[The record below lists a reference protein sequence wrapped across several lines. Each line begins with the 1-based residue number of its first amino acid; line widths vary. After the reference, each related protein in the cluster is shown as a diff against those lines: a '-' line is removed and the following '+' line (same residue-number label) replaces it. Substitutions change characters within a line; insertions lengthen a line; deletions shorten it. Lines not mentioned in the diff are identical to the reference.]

1 MSVATT
7 TLQPLRESPD
17 ATRAETVALL
27 PTRAKHGKWEAPTL
41 LLCFDVVALGAAL
54 FVSGASS
61 SLLGIAY
68 VLGALA
74 VLAASQAYRVRISL
88 SVLDSAP
95 WLLGRLAIPFV
106 LLAPIVLVA
115 GIDAAVFAEILLAM
129 AFVVAARGFSYG
141 AIRAL
146 RRRGLLLDRTVILG
160 AGQIGA
166 ELATMF
172 RQYPQYG
179 VDPVGFLDSVSG
191 PLPLPLPL
199 LGDVDALDR
208 MLKRHDLRRVIVAF
222 GPAREAE
229 LVGVLRTAVRHEVE
243 VHIVPRFFD
252 CGVAP
257 QGPDTDD
264 VRGIP
269 LYRVRRAALRD
280 RAWVLKRIVD
290 VVVAGAA
297 LIATA
302 PLFLLGAL
310 LVRRG
315 SPGPIFFRQRRVGQN
330 GREFEML
337 KFRTLPVD
345 YVDNK
350 CNASDDDYQSGAA
363 RFLRRS
369 SLDEL
374 PQLLNVL
381 RGDMSLVGP
390 RPERRYLVE
399 QFNEDVNGYSDRWR
413 LPVGMTGWAQVNG
426 LRGETSLE
434 ERARFDNQ
442 YIEHW
447 SLWRDLVVLVR
458 TLTEVVRGARGA
470 ER

>member
-1 MSVATT
+1 
-7 TLQPLRESPD
+7 
-17 ATRAETVALL
+17 
-27 PTRAKHGKWEAPTL
+27 
-41 LLCFDVVALGAAL
+41 
-54 FVSGASS
+54 
-61 SLLGIAY
+61 
-68 VLGALA
+68 
-74 VLAASQAYRVRISL
+74 
-88 SVLDSAP
+88 
-95 WLLGRLAIPFV
+95 
-106 LLAPIVLVA
+106 
-115 GIDAAVFAEILLAM
+115 
-129 AFVVAARGFSYG
+129 
-141 AIRAL
+141 
-146 RRRGLLLDRTVILG
+146 
-160 AGQIGA
+160 
-166 ELATMF
+166 
-172 RQYPQYG
+172 
-179 VDPVGFLDSVSG
+179 
-191 PLPLPLPL
+191 
-199 LGDVDALDR
+199 
-208 MLKRHDLRRVIVAF
+208 VIVAF
-222 GPAREAE
+222 GPARESE
-229 LVGVLRTAVRHEVE
+229 LVGVLRTAVRHDVE

-302 PLFLLGAL
+302 PFFLLGAL

-315 SPGPIFFRQRRVGQN
+315 SPGPIFFRQKRVGQN

-399 QFNEDVNGYSDRWR
+399 QFNQDVNGYSDRWR

-447 SLWRDLVVLVR
+447 SLWRDFVVLVR